1 MAESNQEALLS
12 SDQVVFKTKVKM
24 ILEAFREEVD
34 DHREAIN
41 ENTNELQT
49 TNEYLGAVNEKL
61 DKMAARLDELTLLV
75 KGKKEETKLSFS
87 PLTKREK
94 EVFQTLFTLCEFAPY
109 ATYKEI
115 ARKLCITEPLAAQYV
130 TNMVEKGIPVLKK
143 YHEGKVY
150 LKLDPVF
157 RDLQAKEN
165 VIGLNSLLSN
175 WVR

>member
-1 MAESNQEALLS
+1 
-12 SDQVVFKTKVKM
+12 M
-24 ILEAFREEVD
+24 ILEAFREELD

-41 ENTNELQT
+41 ETTNEVQT
-49 TNEYLGAVNEKL
+49 TNTYLDAVNDKL
-61 DKMAARLDELTLLV
+61 DKMASRLDELTLLV
-75 KGKKEETKLSFS
+75 KGKKEERKISFS

-109 ATYKEI
+109 ATYREI
-115 ARKLCITEPLAAQYV
+115 ARKLCITETLAAQYV
-130 TNMVEKGIPVLKK
+130 TNIVEKGIPVLKK

-150 LKLDPVF
+150 LKLDSTF

-165 VIGLNSLLSN
+165 VVGLNSLLSN